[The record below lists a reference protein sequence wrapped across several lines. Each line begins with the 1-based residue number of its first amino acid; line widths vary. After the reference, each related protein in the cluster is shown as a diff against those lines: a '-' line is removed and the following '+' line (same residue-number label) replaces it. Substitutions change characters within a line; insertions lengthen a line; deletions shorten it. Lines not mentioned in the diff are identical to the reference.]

1 MTNNRHPNDP
11 VVDRLKEMRQEFYRF
26 QIRTLK
32 EIRAYHRELQQ
43 LTQGLYPAVLDQI
56 AGGDTEGLSSV
67 SKLFDHWNAPGYDAY
82 SDTNSAMQKMDMA
95 IAIAMGYRRAL
106 CRGLGIP
113 AAPIVGNV
121 LEAQAVPTLALQ
133 EGGTYE

>member
-1 MTNNRHPNDP
+1 MTNNRRPNDP

-82 SDTNSAMQKMDMA
+82 CATDSAMQNMDMA
-95 IAIAMGYRRAL
+95 IAIAIGYRMAL
-106 CRGLGIP
+106 CRGLGVS
-113 AAPIVGNV
+113 AAPITGNV
-121 LEAQAVPTLALQ
+121 LGVQAVPALALH
-133 EGGTYE
+133 EGGNHE

>member
-1 MTNNRHPNDP
+1 MTNNRRPNDP

-56 AGGDTEGLSSV
+56 AGGDSEGLSYV

-82 SDTNSAMQKMDMA
+82 CATDSAMQNMDMA
-95 IAIAMGYRRAL
+95 IAIAIGYRMAL
-106 CRGLGIP
+106 CRGLGVS
-113 AAPIVGNV
+113 AAPITGNV
-121 LEAQAVPTLALQ
+121 LGVQAVPALALH
-133 EGGTYE
+133 EGGNHE

>member
-1 MTNNRHPNDP
+1 MTNNRRPNDP

-43 LTQGLYPAVLDQI
+43 LTQGLYPAVLNQI

-82 SDTNSAMQKMDMA
+82 CATDSAMQNMDMA
-95 IAIAMGYRRAL
+95 IAIAIGYRMAL
-106 CRGLGIP
+106 CRGLGVS
-113 AAPIVGNV
+113 AAPITGNV
-121 LEAQAVPTLALQ
+121 LGVQAVPALALH
-133 EGGTYE
+133 EGGNHE

>member
-1 MTNNRHPNDP
+1 MTNSRHPYDP

-56 AGGDTEGLSSV
+56 AGGDSEGLSYV

-82 SDTNSAMQKMDMA
+82 CATDSAMQNMDMA
-95 IAIAMGYRRAL
+95 IAIAIGYRMAL
-106 CRGLGIP
+106 CRGLGVS
-113 AAPIVGNV
+113 AAPITGNV
-121 LEAQAVPTLALQ
+121 LGVQAVPALALH
-133 EGGTYE
+133 EGGNHE